1 MQLLVRLPVRPERA
15 HIITMG
21 EFAIIN
27 LGVTLQ
33 TYMPVY
39 SFTGQLRCLM
49 RIVSWLVE
57 INITHALILHNCI
70 AFCVVPIS
78 RIYAAKDVVK
88 GS

>member
-15 HIITMG
+15 HIITVG

-49 RIVSWLVE
+49 RIVSWLME
-57 INITHALILHNCI
+57 INITRALISHNCI
-70 AFCVVPIS
+70 AFCIVPIS
-78 RIYAAKDVVK
+78 RIYVAKDIVK